1 MERSEGDDAQA
12 LNAVAANGWMRVPAA
27 MLEGLP
33 DAVVASDSLG
43 QIVFVNARAED
54 LFGYPRAELL
64 GCSVQM
70 LWPERVRTRYA
81 RNLAGFFTGEQQLR
95 FSGESWGIRRDGTE
109 FLGEISWGVVHTDD
123 GPLLLALGRDI
134 SARRVTEARLRAVVA
149 LGERALAGVDAAT
162 LAGEAVVLM
171 AETLPIA
178 GAQVRTA
185 AGVVLA
191 AIGVMAEP
199 GQRLPIGTGEAL
211 YLSSDRRLSDAELS
225 HARALANTMTI
236 AFERLRGEEQA
247 RYDAVHDPLTGV
259 ANRTL
264 LHDRLRH
271 AIANSDRDAS
281 PAAVLFVDLDRF
293 KGINDRHGHV
303 VGDAV
308 LIEVAHRLRGAVR
321 PGDTIA
327 RYGGDEFIAIC
338 ERTDASAAEVVG
350 ARILAAVRRPMQIG
364 GVEHV
369 ISASVGIALGRGDA
383 EALLADADAA
393 AYRAKANGRGRVEM
407 I

>member
-109 FLGEISWGVVHTDD
+109 FLGEISWGIVHTDD

-350 ARILAAVRRPMQIG
+350 ARILAAVQRPMQIG

>member
-109 FLGEISWGVVHTDD
+109 FLGEISWGIVHTDD

-162 LAGEAVVLM
+162 LAGEAVKLM

-350 ARILAAVRRPMQIG
+350 ARILAAVQRPMQIG

>member
-123 GPLLLALGRDI
+123 GPLL
-134 SARRVTEARLRAVVA
+134 

-350 ARILAAVRRPMQIG
+350 ARILAAVQRPMQIG

>member
-350 ARILAAVRRPMQIG
+350 ARILAAVQRPMQIG

>member
-1 MERSEGDDAQA
+1 
-12 LNAVAANGWMRVPAA
+12 
-27 MLEGLP
+27 
-33 DAVVASDSLG
+33 
-43 QIVFVNARAED
+43 
-54 LFGYPRAELL
+54 
-64 GCSVQM
+64 
-70 LWPERVRTRYA
+70 
-81 RNLAGFFTGEQQLR
+81 
-95 FSGESWGIRRDGTE
+95 
-109 FLGEISWGVVHTDD
+109 
-123 GPLLLALGRDI
+123 
-134 SARRVTEARLRAVVA
+134 
-149 LGERALAGVDAAT
+149 
-162 LAGEAVVLM
+162 
-171 AETLPIA
+171 
-178 GAQVRTA
+178 
-185 AGVVLA
+185 
-191 AIGVMAEP
+191 
-199 GQRLPIGTGEAL
+199 
-211 YLSSDRRLSDAELS
+211 
-225 HARALANTMTI
+225 
-236 AFERLRGEEQA
+236 
-247 RYDAVHDPLTGV
+247 
-259 ANRTL
+259 
-264 LHDRLRH
+264 LRH

>member
-109 FLGEISWGVVHTDD
+109 FLGEISWGIVHTDD

-162 LAGEAVVLM
+162 LAGEAVKLM

>member
-1 MERSEGDDAQA
+1 
-12 LNAVAANGWMRVPAA
+12 
-27 MLEGLP
+27 
-33 DAVVASDSLG
+33 
-43 QIVFVNARAED
+43 
-54 LFGYPRAELL
+54 
-64 GCSVQM
+64 
-70 LWPERVRTRYA
+70 
-81 RNLAGFFTGEQQLR
+81 
-95 FSGESWGIRRDGTE
+95 
-109 FLGEISWGVVHTDD
+109 VHTDD

>member
-109 FLGEISWGVVHTDD
+109 FLGEISWGIVHTDD